1 MNLPV
6 RLAAL
11 LAVSLLPLVTSHASA
26 ADARAGTSRR
36 CPLTLSQ
43 QTSTG
48 TLMNG
53 QTSKVIQW
61 SLTCTGLFTA
71 SASGGR
77 IVLQTA
83 NGTRWETMQ
92 RGASITIPAL
102 GPGNYRLI
110 VENIGQIRVNYRVR
124 YRYGFG

>member
-1 MNLPV
+1 MNLSL

-11 LAVSLLPLVTSHASA
+11 MAVAMLPFAIFDASA
-26 ADARAGTSRR
+26 ADAHRGLPRK
-36 CPLTLSQ
+36 CPLTLAEQRS
-43 QTSTG
+43 SG

-53 QTSKVIQW
+53 QASKVLQW

-77 IVLQTA
+77 LVLLTES
-83 NGTRWETMQ
+83 GSGWDVVK
-92 RGASITIPAL
+92 RGPSITIPAL
-102 GPGNYRLI
+102 GPGSYRLV
-110 VENIGQIRVNYRVR
+110 VENIGHMRTNYKVR